1 MRLANIM
8 KEINLLPDRVLSTP
22 SVQLVQS
29 W

>member
-1 MRLANIM
+1 MRLSNIM
-8 KEINLLPDRVLSTP
+8 KEINLLPDRVLHTP